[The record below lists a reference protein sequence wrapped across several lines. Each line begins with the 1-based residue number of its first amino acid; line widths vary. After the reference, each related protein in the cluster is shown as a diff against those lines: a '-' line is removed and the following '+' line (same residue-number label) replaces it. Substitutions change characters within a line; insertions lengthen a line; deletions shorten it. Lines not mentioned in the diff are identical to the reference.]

1 MQTRTALV
9 QQPQPATTVEAQHVR
24 SAAGNT
30 HLAAQILALNNQAVA
45 AAAAV
50 NAAAVSGGGACKQ
63 RAAAHSALPATLA
76 LAAQNEI
83 NSNSHH
89 HHHSAHQP
97 SSINGLN
104 YSMNDLI
111 NLQGLQAFD
120 ASAANFQV
128 PVGL

>member
-1 MQTRTALV
+1 MRTSES
-9 QQPQPATTVEAQHVR
+9 PQPCRAVR
-24 SAAGNT
+24 RRSE
-30 HLAAQILALNNQAVA
+30 
-45 AAAAV
+45 
-50 NAAAVSGGGACKQ
+50 KQ
-63 RAAAHSALPATLA
+63 RAATALPATLA
-76 LAAQNEI
+76 LAAAQNEI
-83 NSNSHH
+83 NSNSNHH
-89 HHHSAHQP
+89 HHHAATQQP